1 VNDVVNSRTT
11 EGTKN
16 WQNDGHRSPTTCADC
31 CRRSWTLHRTGS
43 TVSAFHRFE
52 PVRDFGDVLAQR
64 SQQVL
69 RLRYPG
75 VFEHPGITP
84 SPILWAP
91 VERCRW
97 QAAEPRVD
105 G

>member
-1 VNDVVNSRTT
+1 
-11 EGTKN
+11 
-16 WQNDGHRSPTTCADC
+16 
-31 CRRSWTLHRTGS
+31 
-43 TVSAFHRFE
+43 
-52 PVRDFGDVLAQR
+52 VRDFGDVLAQR